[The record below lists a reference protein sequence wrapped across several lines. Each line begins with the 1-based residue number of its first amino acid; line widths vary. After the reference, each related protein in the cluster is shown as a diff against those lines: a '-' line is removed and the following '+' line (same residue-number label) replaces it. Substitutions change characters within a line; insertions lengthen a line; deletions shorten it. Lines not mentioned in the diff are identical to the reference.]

1 MELPPRGMLSAPLA
15 LEMPPVDNR
24 ELVLKI
30 TSTIVIVE
38 LLDVSDFISV
48 GQGFPSME
56 ISPHNSFFQL
66 CNHTSSLIS

>member
-1 MELPPRGMLSAPLA
+1 MIRNPMELPPRGMLSAPLA

-38 LLDVSDFISV
+38 LLDVSDFI
-48 GQGFPSME
+48 GKPAE
-56 ISPHNSFFQL
+56 TN
-66 CNHTSSLIS
+66 